1 MADTSIRI
9 DKDLRPAY
17 YDDFH
22 CLAAGCKISCCKGW
36 SITFNKKDYLS
47 IKRQEGSEEL
57 NALLEGG
64 VRRIRK
70 GPKAEQFY
78 GEFDMDSGVCPFLG
92 EDCLCKLQKEKG
104 HSALP
109 FVCRSYPRVERYM
122 PSGYLERS
130 LSPSCEGVLALLWD
144 LPEGIEFRS
153 DPLPKEQCKKLT
165 PNKENPLP
173 LWFSVVRE
181 WCVDVLQDRRFTL
194 PQRIFLMGIGLKELA
209 DGEEDIQRWMERAAA
224 LPDSVGTSIHLPDG
238 DQELGMYLL
247 NCLHTL
253 LKIRDSDSGSKAVK
267 TELLNALKLKSD
279 ADTKRLTIPLT
290 PYRET
295 QSRFEERFR
304 DRDYFMENLMV
315 AVFFPLHIPAVTS
328 REDLWKSYVNFCNLY
343 GFYRFLSVMSRR
355 EGAAGDR
362 NELFRLIVFVSR
374 SLIHNGQR
382 QSQLRD
388 ELFKHDS
395 ATLAHMAILLCG

>member
-9 DKDLRPAY
+9 DKDLRPAC

-36 SITFNKKDYLS
+36 SITFNKRDYLS

-70 GPKAEQFY
+70 GPKEEQFY
-78 GEFDMDSGVCPFLG
+78 GEFDMDRGVCPFLG

-109 FVCRSYPRVERYM
+109 FVCRSYPREESYL
-122 PSGYLERS
+122 PSSYLERS

-153 DPLPKEQCKKLT
+153 DPLPKEKYRKISV
-165 PNKENPLP
+165 KEDNPLP

-181 WCVDVLQDRRFTL
+181 WCVDILQNRRFTL
-194 PQRIFLMGIGLKELA
+194 PQRIFLMGMGLKELA
-209 DGEEDIQRWMERAAA
+209 DGEEDIERWMGRAAA
-224 LPDSVGTSIHLPDG
+224 LPDSVGTSIRLPDG
-238 DQELGMYLL
+238 DQELVMHLL

-253 LKIRDSDSGSKAVK
+253 MKIRTNDPDSEAV
-267 TELLNALKLKSD
+267 EIDLLNALKVKSD
-279 ADTKRLTIPLT
+279 AVTGNATASFDG
-290 PYRET
+290 YRGALA
-295 QSRFEERFR
+295 RYEEKFGS
-304 DRDYFMENLMV
+304 RDYFMENLMV
-315 AVFFPLHIPAVTS
+315 AVFFHLHIPEVTS

-343 GFYRFLSVMSRR
+343 GFYRFLSVMSCR

-362 NELFRLIVFVSR
+362 DELFRLIVFGSR
-374 SLIHNGQR
+374 GLIHNSQR
-382 QSQLRD
+382 QNRLRD
-388 ELFKHDS
+388 NYFKHDS